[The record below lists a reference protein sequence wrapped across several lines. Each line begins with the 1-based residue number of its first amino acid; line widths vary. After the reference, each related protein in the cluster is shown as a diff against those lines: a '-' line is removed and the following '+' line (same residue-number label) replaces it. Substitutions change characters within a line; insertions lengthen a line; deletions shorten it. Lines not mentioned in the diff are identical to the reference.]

1 MTIAKYWA
9 FVLQTDGVPVGCCDG
24 GRTKPRRSEGVMTMA
39 ARSLAKMRL
48 HVVAAHWHAL
58 KVVVYSNRLVYPP
71 DCALNQCGSWLRV
84 VETL

>member
-1 MTIAKYWA
+1 MERAKPLW
-9 FVLQTDGVPVGCCDG
+9 
-24 GRTKPRRSEGVMTMA
+24 SEGVMMVSKQ
-39 ARSLAKMRL
+39 RLAKRQL
-48 HVVAAHWHAL
+48 HMVATHWCAL